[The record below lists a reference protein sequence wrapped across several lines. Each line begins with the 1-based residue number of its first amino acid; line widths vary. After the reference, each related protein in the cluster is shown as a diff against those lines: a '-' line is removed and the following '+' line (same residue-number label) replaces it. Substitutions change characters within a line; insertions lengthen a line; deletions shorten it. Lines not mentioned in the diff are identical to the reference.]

1 MWLLLSQPISLNLH
15 RLILLQQLRLLIHS
29 TSSSRKCLHRVSSL
43 LSKSLHSR
51 RLRPLQVDPH
61 LLPKE
66 SILSTATI
74 NSRVLLHSRLLL
86 ILEHNSH
93 HLSSRTTL
101 IVLLKW
107 DLATSHLISS
117 VSSRVSLIISPA
129 SLKLTRSN
137 NSRLGLI
144 HSLSPPQATS
154 QALLKQ

>member
-15 RLILLQQLRLLIHS
+15 RLTLLQQLRLLIHS
-29 TSSSRKCLHRVSSL
+29 TLSSRKCLHRLSSL

-51 RLRPLQVDPH
+51 HLRPLQVDLH
-61 LLPKE
+61 LLHKE
-66 SILSTATI
+66 LILSTATI

-93 HLSSRTTL
+93 NLSNRTTL

-107 DLATSHLISS
+107 DLVTSHLISS

-137 NSRLGLI
+137 NNRLGLI
-144 HSLSPPQATS
+144 HSLNLPQAIS
-154 QALLKQ
+154 QVLLKQ